1 MGNSINIIWENFLK
15 VIIQFT
21 SLINKNMGVTK
32 EIITPGDGKTYP
44 TAGDTVTV
52 HYIGTL
58 ATDGTKFD
66 SSHDRG
72 QPFSTE
78 IGVGKVI
85 KGWDQGVMQMCQGEK
100 ALLKITSDY
109 AFGTQ
114 GAGENIVP
122 PNTDVNFE
130 VQLIS
135 VQKAGAV
142 PAEPA
147 QPSA

>member
-1 MGNSINIIWENFLK
+1 
-15 VIIQFT
+15 
-21 SLINKNMGVTK
+21 MGVTK
-32 EIITPGDGKTYP
+32 EIITPGDCKTYP

-52 HYIGTL
+52 HYTGTL
-58 ATDGTKFD
+58 AANGTKFD

-85 KGWDQGVMQMCQGEK
+85 KGWDEGVMQMCQGEK
-100 ALLKITSDY
+100 ALLKITSDC
-109 AFGTQ
+109 AFGAQ

-122 PNTDVNFE
+122 PNADVNFE